1 MGRPPVSRRS
11 NEVSLEEDLRISE
24 ERHRLLAEH
33 ANDVIWTMG
42 LNGEISYVS
51 PAIFAVRGLTPQEAM
66 CQSLDQIHTPDSQIR
81 VATYFATLLADI
93 QNGAPLKAFHG
104 DLEYYRKDGSIL
116 WTEVMAFPV
125 QGSDGS
131 VVEIL
136 GITRDISER
145 KRYEAELQLAHLATE
160 RANHELRQ
168 ANLELSRLAAIAQQ
182 RAEKERTE
190 REDQEKMLA
199 MLSHELKTPL
209 ATIRMLVATLQQS
222 KPEIDRAV
230 RDMSDVI
237 NRCVQAGKLS
247 DRRLVARTE
256 PCNMAE
262 LLESAVANSRFN
274 LRIEYRPFTGP
285 SALRCDAQM
294 LTMVMDNLID
304 NACRYSPQDSRV
316 VVNLS
321 RECDANNVMLRLC
334 VRNLPGDAGWPDP
347 SKLFEKYYRSAHA
360 QRQTGSGMGLYLIAG
375 LASMMG
381 GRLEYQPTKNQ
392 IQFVFWL
399 PLNDCSGEEP

>member
-1 MGRPPVSRRS
+1 
-11 NEVSLEEDLRISE
+11 
-24 ERHRLLAEH
+24 LLAEH

-42 LNGEISYVS
+42 LDGEIKYVS

-66 CQSLDQIHTPDSQIR
+66 CQTLNQIHTTDSQMR

-93 QNGAPLKAFHG
+93 QNGAPLQAFHG

-125 QGSDGS
+125 QRIDGT

-160 RANHELRQ
+160 KVNQELRQ
-168 ANLELSRLAAIAQQ
+168 ANLELSRLAAVAQQ
-182 RAEKERTE
+182 QAEKEKTN
-190 REDQEKMLA
+190 REEQEKMLA

-209 ATIRMLVATLQQS
+209 ATIRMLVSTHHQGRQ
-222 KPEIDRAV
+222 EIDRAV

-237 NRCVQAGKLS
+237 DRCVQAGKLS
-247 DRRLVARTE
+247 DRRLVPRNE
-256 PCNMAE
+256 PCDMAK
-262 LLESAVANSRFN
+262 LLESTIANSRCSD
-274 LRIEYRPFTGP
+274 RIEYRPFTGP
-285 SALRCDAQM
+285 SALQGDAQM
-294 LTMVMDNLID
+294 LTMVMDNLLD
-304 NACRYSPQDSRV
+304 NACRYSPPDSLILV
-316 VVNLS
+316 DLTHEWTAS
-321 RECDANNVMLRLC
+321 SPSLRLC
-334 VRNLPGDAGWPDP
+334 VRNMPGDAGWPDP

-360 QRQTGSGMGLYLIAG
+360 QRQTGSGMGLYLIAK
-375 LASMMG
+375 LATMMG
-381 GRLEYQPTKNQ
+381 GRLEYEPTKNH

-399 PLNDCSGEEP
+399 PFHR

>member
-1 MGRPPVSRRS
+1 MGRIPVSHS
-11 NEVSLEEDLRISE
+11 NNETSLVNDLRVSE

-42 LNGEISYVS
+42 LDGEISYVS
-51 PAIFAVRGLTPQEAM
+51 PAIFAVRGLTPEEAKS
-66 CQSLDQIHTPDSQIR
+66 QTLDQIHTPDSQMR
-81 VATYFATLLADI
+81 VASYFATLLADI
-93 QNGAPLKAFHG
+93 ETSAPLKAFHG

-125 QGSDGS
+125 QGSDGK

-136 GITRDISER
+136 GITRDISQR
-145 KRYEAELQLAHLATE
+145 KRYEAELQLAHQETE
-160 RANHELRQ
+160 RVNQELRL

-182 RAEKERTE
+182 QAEKEKAD

-209 ATIRMLVATLQQS
+209 ATIRMLVSTLHQS

-247 DRRLVARTE
+247 DRRLVARNE
-256 PCNMAE
+256 PCDIAE
-262 LLESAVANSRFN
+262 LLEDLIANSRYRP
-274 LRIEYRPFTGP
+274 RIEYMPLSESG
-285 SALRCDAQM
+285 ALLGDAQM

-304 NACRYSPQDSRV
+304 NACRYSPANSLV
-316 VVNLS
+316 VVSLT
-321 RECDANNVMLRLC
+321 RAFAGECTEFRLD

-347 SKLFEKYYRSAHA
+347 SKLFEKYYRSPHA
-360 QRQTGSGMGLYLIAG
+360 QRQTGSGMGLYLISG
-375 LASMMG
+375 LATMMG
-381 GRLEYQPTKNQ
+381 ARLEYVPSNDH
-392 IQFVFWL
+392 IQFAFRL
-399 PLNDCSGEEP
+399 PFSDASGIGI